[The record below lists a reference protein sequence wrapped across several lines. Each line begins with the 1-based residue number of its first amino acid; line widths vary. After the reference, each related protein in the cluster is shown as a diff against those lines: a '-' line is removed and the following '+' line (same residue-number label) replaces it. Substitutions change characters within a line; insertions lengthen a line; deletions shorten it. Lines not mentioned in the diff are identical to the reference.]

1 MRTLVCVVSA
11 VVLALVTTSCGS
23 DPAASTGAT
32 DSPAGVAPSTLPEG
46 MGSSSDDGVF
56 PRTVGHFG
64 GSTTIETAPV
74 RVAAVSTG
82 QLDGLLS
89 LGVVP
94 IGTTTAR
101 GAGLVPDYLAD
112 AFPEHRSAL
121 AAMTTL
127 GTRTEPGVEAVAAA
141 EPDLI
146 LTNSTVEPAVR
157 AQFAQ
162 IAPVVV
168 TEGTGVNWKQDFLLL
183 ADAVGKRQAA
193 QTTLTTFRDDAAA
206 LGDSV
211 PGEPTVSLTSVAPDR
226 VRIFGVGS
234 FGGSIL
240 ADAQLERP
248 ASQAF
253 DDTSTDVSLE
263 TLDQAGA
270 DWIFYGLQGQGNEV
284 TGSSVW
290 AALPAVASGQA
301 VAVDYDTWF
310 LNAGPVAARLVLTDL
325 QQALRS

>member
-1 MRTLVCVVSA
+1 M
-11 VVLALVTTSCGS
+11 
-23 DPAASTGAT
+23 
-32 DSPAGVAPSTLPEG
+32 
-46 MGSSSDDGVF
+46 
-56 PRTVGHFG
+56 
-64 GSTTIETAPV
+64 
-74 RVAAVSTG
+74 AAVSTG

-101 GAGLVPDYLAD
+101 GAGLVPDYLAE

-127 GTRTEPGVEAVAAA
+127 GTRTEPAVEAVAAA
-141 EPDLI
+141 DPDLI

-193 QTTLTTFRDDAAA
+193 QTTLTTFREDAAA

-240 ADAQLERP
+240 ADARLPRP

-270 DWIFYGLQGQGNEV
+270 DWIFYGVQGQGNEV

-310 LNAGPVAARLVLTDL
+310 LNAGPAAARVVLTDL
-325 QQALRS
+325 QQALKP